1 MAAARYGQVA
11 ALLSD
16 GRVLVAGGYGGSAS
30 LSSAEIYDPKTSSF
44 SPTGAMTSAREWFQ
58 ATALQDGSVLL
69 TGGWDGSKD
78 YATAELY

>member
-1 MAAARYGQVA
+1 
-11 ALLSD
+11 
-16 GRVLVAGGYGGSAS
+16 
-30 LSSAEIYDPKTSSF
+30 
-44 SPTGAMTSAREWFQ
+44 MTSAREWFQ